1 MRLVC
6 PNCGAQYEVDDRVMP
21 ENGRDVQC
29 SACGHAWFQRG
40 PATPGVENTEP
51 EAHPTSDTSETPAES
66 ATPSDTVEEPPTDTD
81 APSDT
86 PSAAPAASL
95 PQREMDPGV
104 KSILQEEAQR
114 ELDARQTEQEQLET
128 QTEMGLEDVDP
139 DEAQRQS
146 IRERMARLRGADD
159 EFEATEALPQGR
171 GKDLLP
177 DIEEIN
183 STLDAS
189 HSDLSKDEAIA
200 ETEEAPS
207 SGGGFRRGFLMVVVL
222 ALLLLALYAY
232 APAIADMIP
241 GVKAPLD
248 QYVTFVD
255 QLRVSLNTAMENAIN
270 AMQGASGDAN

>member
-40 PATPGVENTEP
+40 PSTPGDETTKA
-51 EAHPTSDTSETPAES
+51 EAKPAPDTSETHTE
-66 ATPSDTVEEPPTDTD
+66 SDTQPDTPEESPADSDTS
-81 APSDT
+81 SDT

-95 PQREMDPGV
+95 TQREMDPGV

-189 HSDLSKDEAIA
+189 HTDLDQAEDIA
-200 ETEEAPS
+200 GTDQAPS
-207 SGGGFRRGFLMVVVL
+207 SSGGFRRGFLVVVVI
-222 ALLLLALYAY
+222 ALMLLALYAY
-232 APAIADMIP
+232 APAIAEMIP

-248 QYVTFVD
+248 QYVAIVD
-255 QLRVSLNTAMENAIN
+255 QLRASLNTMMENATS
-270 AMQGASGDAN
+270 AMQGANGDTN